1 MNKIRWGVLSTA
13 KIGREKVIPATQR
26 SELGT
31 VVAIASRDPSR
42 ASEVAKQRGIERAYA
57 SYDEL
62 LADADVDA
70 VYIPLPNHMHVL
82 WSLRAIEAGKHVLCE
97 KPIGLSV
104 MEAEQLVHAAA
115 AAPRLKVME
124 AFMYRFHPQWQ
135 KTRQLVRDG
144 RIGDLRTISTQ
155 FSYYNDDP

>member
-26 SELGT
+26 SQLGS
-31 VVAIASRDPSR
+31 VVAIASRDL
-42 ASEVAKQRGIERAYA
+42 AQAKEVATKLSIERAFG

-62 LADADVDA
+62 LSDPNVDA
-70 VYIPLPNHMHVL
+70 VYIPLPN
-82 WSLRAIEAGKHVLCE
+82 RKHVLCE

-104 MEAEQLVHAAA
+104 IEAEELANVAAA
-115 AAPRLKVME
+115 KPRLKVME

-135 KTRQLVRDG
+135 AARQL
-144 RIGDLRTISTQ
+144 
-155 FSYYNDDP
+155 